1 MAGRDFCCRD
11 ESLAYKSP
19 SRTPREGLNKY
30 ESVDLSFKE
39 GNSYDGNGN
48 LIYA

>member
-11 ESLAYKSP
+11 ESLAYKIP
-19 SRTPREGLNKY
+19 SRTLREGINKY
-30 ESVDLSFKE
+30 ESAGLSFKE
-39 GNSYDGNGN
+39 GNSNDGDGN